1 MKTLTPSPKD
11 IHQDWYVVDATGL
24 PLGRLSTRIAA
35 ILRGKNK
42 PYFAPN
48 LDTGDFVIVINA
60 EKVRVTG
67 LKAQQKL
74 YKHFTGYPNGL
85 RETPYATVME
95 RHPERIIQHAVKG
108 MLPKTT
114 LGNAMFK
121 KLKVYVG
128 SEHPHAAQK
137 PIVLEFKEI

>member
-11 IHQDWYVVDATGL
+11 IRQDWYVVDATGL
-24 PLGRLSTRIAA
+24 ALGRLSTQVAS

-48 LDTGDFVIVINA
+48 LDTGDYVIVINA

-67 LKAQQKL
+67 LKAQQKI
-74 YKHFTGYPNGL
+74 YKTFSGYPSGL
-85 RETPYATVME
+85 KEIPYARIME
-95 RHPERIIQHAVKG
+95 KHPERIIEHAVKG

-114 LGNAMFK
+114 LGAAMFK
-121 KLKVYVG
+121 KLKVYAG
-128 SEHPHAAQK
+128 SEHPHTAQQ
-137 PIVLEFKEI
+137 PVVLDLKEK